1 MNNMP
6 TFIVGGIIILTSLVI
21 FVILLIFLYQKRY
34 YRHLREKEQLK
45 TQFSQELLQAQL
57 EIQEQTLKNIA
68 QEIHD
73 NIGQELSLAKLNLNT
88 MDVLKPTELEH
99 KIDASK
105 NLVSKAIQELRDLS
119 RGMNMDMIADMGLY
133 TAIEHELEVTGKT
146 GGYKTRFDVQGELP
160 RLEPQKELII
170 FRIVQESLH
179 NIIKHAEASSI
190 LVSVKNADGTM
201 ELCINDDGKGFNPA
215 AVEGIKGAGM
225 GLRNM
230 PNRARLINAGFSLES
245 EPGKGTEIKLTLPLN

>member
-1 MNNMP
+1 MKF
-6 TFIVGGIIILTSLVI
+6 TTLIVGGIIILTALVVFI
-21 FVILLIFLYQKRY
+21 ILLIFLYQKRY
-34 YRHLREKEQLK
+34 YRHLREKEELRAQL
-45 TQFSQELLQAQL
+45 QQESLQAQL

-88 MDVLKPTELEH
+88 MDVSNPTELEH

-105 NLVSKAIQELRDLS
+105 NLVGKAIQDLRDLS

-133 TAIEHELEVTGKT
+133 RAIGHELEVIEKT
-146 GGYKTRFDVQGELP
+146 GGYKTRFDVQDELP

-179 NIIKHAEASSI
+179 NIIKHAGASSI
-190 LVSVKNADGTM
+190 LVTVKNADGTM
-201 ELCINDDGKGFNPA
+201 ELCISDNGKGFDPA
-215 AVEGIKGAGM
+215 AVEEMKGAGM

-245 EPGKGTEIKLTLPLN
+245 KPGKGTEIRLTLPMNQ

>member
-1 MNNMP
+1 MKF
-6 TFIVGGIIILTSLVI
+6 TTLIVGGIIILTALVVFI
-21 FVILLIFLYQKRY
+21 ILLIFLYQRRY
-34 YRHLREKEQLK
+34 YRHLREKEELRAQL
-45 TQFSQELLQAQL
+45 QQESLQAQL

-88 MDVLKPTELEH
+88 MDVSNPTELEH

-105 NLVSKAIQELRDLS
+105 NLVSKAIQDLRDLS
-119 RGMNMDMIADMGLY
+119 RGMNTDMIADMGLY
-133 TAIEHELEVTGKT
+133 RAIEHELEVTGKT
-146 GGYKTRFDVQGELP
+146 GGYKTRFDVLGEMP
-160 RLEPQKELII
+160 RLAPQKELII

-179 NIIKHAEASSI
+179 NIIKHASASSI
-190 LVSVKNADGTM
+190 LVTVKNADGTM
-201 ELCINDDGKGFNPA
+201 ELCISDNGKGFDPA
-215 AVEGIKGAGM
+215 AVEGMKGAGM